1 MNKAEYKFKDR
12 IEFDNNIKKIDI
24 SVPLRS
30 KGRKTEH
37 TERYSLVSFLQNF
50 IGDKYFNFPIK
61 IIHRDRPDFLIE
73 TSKNNTGIEF
83 TESIPEQLARAQT
96 ILEEHFPDGH
106 LEPSFFKWYSPE
118 RTNSE
123 ILEILKKSQVK
134 LTGQGY
140 TGNQI
145 EEEWSKGIV
154 DCIRNKTVKL
164 NKNGFDQ
171 FDKNWLLIY
180 DNQTRA
186 FLDKEYIS
194 NRISALL
201 LNYWKDNQDIKF
213 EKIFIESGNCFYV
226 IDSNSFHI
234 KKIFFEF

>member
-1 MNKAEYKFKDR
+1 MNKAEYNFKDR
-12 IEFDNNIKKIDI
+12 IEFENNIKKIDI

-50 IGDKYFNFPIK
+50 IDDKYFNFPLK
-61 IIHRDRPDFLIE
+61 IIHRDKPDFLIV
-73 TSKNNTGIEF
+73 TSINNTGIEF
-83 TESIPEQLARAQT
+83 TESIPEQLARAQA
-96 ILEEHFPDGH
+96 ILEKHFPDGH
-106 LEPSFFKWYSPE
+106 LEPSFFKGDNPLS
-118 RTNSE
+118 TNSE
-123 ILEILKKSQVK
+123 IFEILKKSQVK

-145 EEEWSKGIV
+145 EQEWIKGIV
-154 DCIRNKTVKL
+154 DSIIYKTVKL

-186 FLDKEYIS
+186 FLDIEYVS
-194 NRISALL
+194 NKINSLL
-201 LNYWKDNQDIKF
+201 LDYWKDNQDIKY
-213 EKIFIESGNCFYV
+213 EKIFIESGIYFYI
-226 IDSNSFHI
+226 IDSSSFII
-234 KKIFFEF
+234 KERLF